1 MKTSEENYAASLA
14 IMTTIIV
21 ASLSKTLRSGGHPEI
36 IQENLIPIYQVGNLW
51 GKHSTLFQLLTL
63 IVNQPLHFPT
73 QCLEFGWMLAHVNKC
88 NSSKYIF

>member
-21 ASLSKTLRSGGHPEI
+21 ASLLKTLRSGGHPEI

-73 QCLEFGWMLAHVNKC
+73 RCLEFGWSLHM
-88 NSSKYIF
+88 